1 MEWFCEK
8 RVWVAHFVAFSSQ
21 DEFPMQIPARVHYA
35 ALAMME
41 LAAADGRPEPMAIRE
56 IVSRHGIPQPFLVQI
71 LQQLKTVGWVT
82 STRGSSGGY
91 RLAPG
96 LGGLT
101 LLEIAEV
108 VGCADGGCSAE
119 SLPNRSSNRLKRVWD
134 DAARAYRD
142 VLASVTLDELA
153 ASASECESAM
163 FYI

>member
-1 MEWFCEK
+1 
-8 RVWVAHFVAFSSQ
+8 
-21 DEFPMQIPARVHYA
+21 MQIPARVHYA

-41 LAAADGRPEPMAIRE
+41 LAAAEGRPEPMAIRE

-71 LQQLKTVGWVT
+71 LQQLKSVGWVT

-91 RLAPG
+91 RLMPG
-96 LGGLT
+96 LSGLT
-101 LLEIAEV
+101 LLDIAEV

-119 SLPNRSSNRLKRVWD
+119 SLPNRSSSQLKRVWD

-142 VLASVTLDELA
+142 VLASVTLGELA
-153 ASASECESAM
+153 AGAAECESTM